1 MLPDG
6 RIKLAALKVYHHVV
20 AIALAS
26 AATVLSQ
33 AAFAQGDYPNR
44 AIRLISP
51 SPPAGVHDVI
61 GRLWAE
67 SIKPYLGTVVVENKP
82 GAGTLIGATEAA
94 KADPDGYTLLIGS
107 TSSHVIA
114 PVLSAQTTFEPL
126 RDLTTIAIVSSSATA
141 IAVHPSVP
149 ARTLTQLIEYAK
161 ANPGKLSYG
170 SAGIGSMSQMSGEL
184 FKQLA
189 GGLNILHIPYK
200 GAGPSITDLI
210 SGHIPIATPNATGQV
225 LDLHR
230 TGKIRILAIN
240 AQARLKAAP
249 DIPTAIEQGLTG
261 MRAEFFCG
269 IFAPA
274 HTPKVIVER
283 VNRATQKVLH
293 DEAFQTRLGDL
304 GYEAVMDSGPDQS
317 DAFIRNEQM
326 RWTPIVLAS
335 KKEKP

>member
-1 MLPDG
+1 MATLKVL
-6 RIKLAALKVYHHVV
+6 RHAVAVALAAATAV
-20 AIALAS
+20 LAQD
-26 AATVLSQ
+26 AR
-33 AAFAQGDYPNR
+33 AQSDYPNR
-44 AIRLISP
+44 PIRLVSP

-67 SIKPYLGTVVVENKP
+67 RIKPYLGTVVVENKP
-82 GAGTLIGATEAA
+82 GAGTLIGATEVA

-114 PVLSAQTTFEPL
+114 PVLSAHTTFEPL

-149 ARTLTQLIEYAK
+149 ARTLKELIEYAK

-189 GGLNILHIPYK
+189 GGLNILHVPYK

-225 LDLHR
+225 LDLH
-230 TGKIRILAIN
+230 TSGKIRVLAIN
-240 AQARLKAAP
+240 AQSRLKGAP
-249 DIPTAIEQGLTG
+249 GIPTAIEQGLDG
-261 MRAEFFCG
+261 MTAEFFCG

-274 HTPKVIVER
+274 HTPKPIIDR
-283 VNRATQKVLH
+283 VNQATQKLLH
-293 DEAFQTRLGDL
+293 DEDFQSRLRGH
-304 GYEAVMDSGPDQS
+304 GV
-317 DAFIRNEQM
+317 
-326 RWTPIVLAS
+326 
-335 KKEKP
+335 